1 MIHSPQNGDELWMSN
16 SNSHRSEVSL
26 HFTIQLKNKGP
37 KTTSKVI
44 SESIAKNQV
53 SAYWRSSLKIG
64 KVTLLIDDI

>member
-26 HFTIQLKNKGP
+26 HFTIQLKSKGP

-53 SAYWRSSLKIG
+53 
-64 KVTLLIDDI
+64 